1 MSETRSYPRRVA
13 TEAGEIEFRLMSQAD
28 EAAVLDFARELPAH
42 DLLFLPR
49 DISEPKVL
57 AAWIKEIERG
67 AITSLLAVRTGRV
80 VGCGTLVRDP
90 LSWSPHVGEI
100 RNVVATEV
108 RGQGVGRALTQ
119 EIFALALGA
128 GLEKLVV
135 QMTVDQTGAIAIFEG
150 LGFKAEAL
158 LRDHVRIRPAKSTIS
173 SCSGIMWR
181 RSGPR
186 WKPMACRALCRPEAG
201 PRDPWGRFTGQ
212 IA

>member
-1 MSETRSYPRRVA
+1 MREIDMSSETRSYPRRVA
-13 TEAGEIEFRLMSQAD
+13 TDAGEIEFRLMSPTD
-28 EAAVLDFARELPAH
+28 EAAVLAFAQKLPVH

-57 AAWIKEIERG
+57 TAWIKEIERG
-67 AITSLLAVRTGRV
+67 AITSLLALKAGTV

-100 RNVVATEV
+100 RSVVSSDV
-108 RGQGVGRALTQ
+108 RGQGVGRALSQ
-119 EIFALALGA
+119 ETFALALGA

-158 LRDHVRIRPAKSTIS
+158 LRDHVKDKAGKSHDIVVL
-173 SCSGIMWR
+173 GHNVAQV
-181 RSGPR
+181 RSQ
-186 WKPMACRALCRPEAG
+186 LEAYG
-201 PRDPWGRFTGQ
+201 LAGAVQ
-212 IA
+212 H